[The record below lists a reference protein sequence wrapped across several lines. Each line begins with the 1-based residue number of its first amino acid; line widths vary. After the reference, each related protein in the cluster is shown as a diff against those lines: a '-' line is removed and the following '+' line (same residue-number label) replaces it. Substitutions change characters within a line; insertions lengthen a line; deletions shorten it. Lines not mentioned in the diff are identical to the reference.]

1 MTTLHDDPDEFAED
15 QLAGWL
21 ALYAD
26 RVRGVHGGVVALPT
40 LDAALQVA
48 VVVGG
53 GSGHYPAFCGV
64 VGPGFATGAVVG
76 NVFTSPSAAQVYS
89 VAKAADQGRGV
100 VLTFGNYA
108 GDTMNFGL
116 AAERLRAEGVD
127 TRIVVV
133 TDDVASSPVEARRR
147 GIAGDFSVF
156 KAMGAAAA
164 EGADLDEVER
174 VGVASN
180 AATRTLGVA
189 FSGCT
194 MPGATDPLFTVP
206 DGHLGLG
213 LGIHG
218 EPGIEDVPLL
228 RASELAELLVS
239 RLLTERPA
247 GAGPRVAP
255 ILNGLGDTKYEELF
269 LLWGRVL
276 PLLTAAGLEVVEPE
290 VGELVTSLDMGGC
303 SLTLQWLDD
312 ELERLW
318 RADAYT
324 PAFRKLAAPVAT
336 LVPAADVADVEA
348 ADAVLPP
355 SSEASRRAAA
365 VAREALAAADALLR
379 EHEVELGRIDAVA
392 GDGDHGRG
400 MVKGV
405 GAATAAVD
413 RTGQEAGVASVLG
426 RAGRAWAEHAGGTS
440 GVLWGAALE
449 AFGRSLGDE
458 RDPLTPADVADAA
471 RAFADSIVQLGGAT
485 RGDKTLLDALL
496 PFVDELRAGVDAG
509 TPLATAW
516 QAAARVAVVEAAAT
530 ADLVPQVGRA
540 RPLAQKSLGSP
551 DAGATS
557 MGLVLTRVGEVLG
570 ARDGAAVPAAATT
583 EGRA

>member
-1 MTTLHDDPDEFAED
+1 MTTIHDHPEDFAED

-26 RVRGVHGGVVALPT
+26 RVRGVHGGVVGLPT
-40 LDAALQVA
+40 KGAEPQVA

-76 NVFTSPSAAQVYS
+76 NIFTSPSTAQVYA
-89 VAKAADQGRGV
+89 VAKAADQGKGV
-100 VLTFGNYA
+100 VLSFGNYA

-116 AAERLRAEGVD
+116 AAERLRAEGID

-133 TDDVASSPVEARRR
+133 TDDIASADEESKRR

-156 KAMGAAAA
+156 KAMGAVAA
-164 EGADLDEVER
+164 EGASLDEVER
-174 VGVASN
+174 VGNASN
-180 AATRTLGVA
+180 TATRTIGVA

-194 MPGATDPLFTVP
+194 MPGATEPLFTVP
-206 DGHLGLG
+206 EGHLGLG

-228 RASELAELLVS
+228 SATDLASLLVE
-239 RLLTERPA
+239 RLLADRPDAA
-247 GAGPRVAP
+247 GTRVAP

-276 PLLTAAGLEVVEPE
+276 PLLTDAGIEVVEPE

-324 PAFRKLAAPVAT
+324 PAYRKVAAPV
-336 LVPAADVADVEA
+336 
-348 ADAVLPP
+348 
-355 SSEASRRAAA
+355 
-365 VAREALAAADALLR
+365 DALLPAEAAAEAEEAATVVPEASGASR
-379 EHEVELGRIDAVA
+379 SAAQTARAAVEAV
-392 GDGDHGRG
+392 DGLLRDHGRG
-400 MVKGV
+400 MVKGI
-405 GAATAAVD
+405 GAARKAVD
-413 RTGQEAGVASVLG
+413 ALDQEAGVAFVLG
-426 RAGRAWAEHAGGTS
+426 RAGDAWAEFAGGTS

-449 AFGRSLGDE
+449 AFGRSL
-458 RDPLTPADVADAA
+458 RDDRETIEATDVVAA
-471 RAFADSIVQLGGAT
+471 AQAFADSIVHLGGAS
-485 RGDKTLLDALL
+485 RGDKTMLDALL
-496 PFVDELRAGVDAG
+496 PFVDELRSSVASGRSLTD
-509 TPLATAW
+509 AW
-516 QAAARVAVVEAAAT
+516 QAAAVVSVTEAEAT
-530 ADLVPQVGRA
+530 ADLRPKVGRA
-540 RPLAQKSLGSP
+540 RPLAEKSLGTP

-557 MGLVLTRVGEVLG
+557 MGMILTRVGEVLA
-570 ARDGAAVPAAATT
+570 ARAADK
-583 EGRA
+583 EGTHA

>member
-1 MTTLHDDPDEFAED
+1 MTTIHDHPEDFAED

-26 RVRGVHGGVVALPT
+26 RVRGVHGGVVGLPT
-40 LDAALQVA
+40 KGAEPQVA

-76 NVFTSPSAAQVYS
+76 NIFTSPSTAQVYA
-89 VAKAADQGRGV
+89 VAKAADQGKGV
-100 VLTFGNYA
+100 VLSFGNYA

-116 AAERLRAEGVD
+116 AAERLRAEGID

-133 TDDVASSPVEARRR
+133 TDDIASADEESKRR

-164 EGADLDEVER
+164 EGASLDEVER
-174 VGVASN
+174 VGTASN
-180 AATRTLGVA
+180 TATRTIGVA

-194 MPGATDPLFTVP
+194 MPGATEPLFTVP
-206 DGHLGLG
+206 EGHLGLG

-228 RASELAELLVS
+228 SATDLASLLVE
-239 RLLTERPA
+239 RLLADRPDAA
-247 GAGPRVAP
+247 GTRVAP

-276 PLLTAAGLEVVEPE
+276 PLLADAGIEVVEPE

-324 PAFRKLAAPVAT
+324 PAYRKVAAPVDA
-336 LVPAADVADVEA
+336 LVPAEA
-348 ADAVLPP
+348 AAEAEEAATVVPDASGASRSAAQTARAVVDAV
-355 SSEASRRAAA
+355 
-365 VAREALAAADALLR
+365 DALLR
-379 EHEVELGRIDAVA
+379 DHEEQLGRIDAVA

-400 MVKGV
+400 MVKGI
-405 GAATAAVD
+405 GAARKAVD
-413 RTGQEAGVASVLG
+413 ALGQEAGVAFVLG
-426 RAGRAWAEHAGGTS
+426 RAGDAWAEFAGGTS

-449 AFGRSLGDE
+449 AFGRSL
-458 RDPLTPADVADAA
+458 RDDRETIEAIDVVEAA
-471 RAFADSIVQLGGAT
+471 QAFADSIVHLGGAS
-485 RGDKTLLDALL
+485 RGDKTMLDALL
-496 PFVDELRAGVDAG
+496 PFVDELRSSVASGRSLTD
-509 TPLATAW
+509 AW
-516 QAAARVAVVEAAAT
+516 QAAAVVAVSEGEAT
-530 ADLVPQVGRA
+530 ADLRPKVGRA
-540 RPLAQKSLGSP
+540 RPLAEKSLGTP

-557 MGLVLTRVGEVLG
+557 MGMILTRVGDVLA
-570 ARDGAAVPAAATT
+570 ARAADK
-583 EGRA
+583 EGTHA